1 MRKKNSIL
9 GFALALTL
17 LAVAAGCTKPA
28 PEGPTTT
35 DVNNKIYLLSEGLW
49 GGNNAEISLLDR
61 NSENVVADWFGSNNQ
76 RGLGDLAQDM
86 IHYGNKLYVT
96 VFTSNVLEVI
106 DPETGIS
113 IRQIDFGHAGP
124 RYLAGHEGKVYVS
137 CYDKTI
143 ARIDTATLEIE
154 SKCNLSGLQPEQ
166 LCVVGNK
173 LYVCNSW
180 QRTATGGSA
189 FDSTLSVVDLGSFSE
204 TGKIT
209 VGLNPGRI
217 KALPNNRVIVACGGD
232 YGENEAKTV
241 VVNTMDNSMETLA
254 VAATNFDVKVNDI
267 YMYATTYD
275 AGGNARAVFYHAD
288 ANTLQTEEIL
298 KEHTAKL
305 NNTYGLNIDPK
316 TGNLYICNSIY
327 NANADVYTLKPDGTL
342 VRKVEGGI
350 FSSKVVF

>member
-1 MRKKNSIL
+1 M
-9 GFALALTL
+9 
-17 LAVAAGCTKPA
+17 
-28 PEGPTTT
+28 
-35 DVNNKIYLLSEGLW
+35 
-49 GGNNAEISLLDR
+49 
-61 NSENVVADWFGSNNQ
+61 
-76 RGLGDLAQDM
+76 
-86 IHYGNKLYVT
+86 
-96 VFTSNVLEVI
+96 
-106 DPETGIS
+106 
-113 IRQIDFGHAGP
+113 
-124 RYLAGHEGKVYVS
+124 
-137 CYDKTI
+137 
-143 ARIDTATLEIE
+143 
-154 SKCNLSGLQPEQ
+154 
-166 LCVVGNK
+166 
-173 LYVCNSW
+173 
-180 QRTATGGSA
+180 

-254 VAATNFDVKVNDI
+254 VAATNFDVKDNDI

-305 NNTYGLNIDPK
+305 NNTYGLNIDPT